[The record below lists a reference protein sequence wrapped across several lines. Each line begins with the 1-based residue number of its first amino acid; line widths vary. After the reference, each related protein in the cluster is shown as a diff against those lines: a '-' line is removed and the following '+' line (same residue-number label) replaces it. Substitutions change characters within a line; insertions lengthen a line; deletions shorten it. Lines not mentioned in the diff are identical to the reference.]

1 MASCFSSPAT
11 LLRLVDEQ
19 IGLPSARDWVA
30 SEETRKEENHTVVT
44 SVYPGDLGDF
54 VPAIGNLH
62 PEKEPRGQYT
72 GRRHLALSD
81 RLGFSMRESELVT
94 RYAGLQ
100 G

>member
-1 MASCFSSPAT
+1 MSQP
-11 LLRLVDEQ
+11 
-19 IGLPSARDWVA
+19 
-30 SEETRKEENHTVVT
+30 
-44 SVYPGDLGDF
+44 
-54 VPAIGNLH
+54 IGNLH